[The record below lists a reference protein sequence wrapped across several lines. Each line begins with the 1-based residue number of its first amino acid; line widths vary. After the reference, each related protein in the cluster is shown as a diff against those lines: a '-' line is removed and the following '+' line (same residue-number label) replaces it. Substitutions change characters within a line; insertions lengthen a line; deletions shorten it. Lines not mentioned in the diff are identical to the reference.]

1 MSSKIKP
8 GLLFGTLMAVLFI
21 LEHIISAKINSTT
34 EIVKIITIGI
44 FSGAIGGLV
53 FGFLVEKFKSSR
65 FVNNS
70 TRIDLDEDE
79 QIIFQTPANH
89 FKGAEGVGGKLYLT
103 NKCLIF
109 KSHKFN
115 IQNHELSIP
124 LNKITK
130 IERYKVLSKISNGLK
145 VQTVE
150 NTTERFVVEK
160 ADEWYVHL
168 QSLPETIV
176 A

>member
-1 MSSKIKP
+1 MSSKIKS
-8 GLLFGTLMAVLFI
+8 GLFFGIFTAIVLI
-21 LEHIISAKINSTT
+21 SEHLVSTNIHTTT
-34 EIVKIITIGI
+34 EIMGIIVVGI
-44 FSGAIGGLV
+44 LSGTIGGLV
-53 FGFLVEKFKSSR
+53 FVFLMEKFKSSA
-65 FVNNS
+65 FGNNS
-70 TRIDLDEDE
+70 TKIDLDEDE

-103 NKCLIF
+103 NRCLIF
-109 KSHKFN
+109 KSHKLN

-124 LNKITK
+124 LNKIAK

-150 NTTERFVVEK
+150 NTTERFVEK

-168 QSLPETIV
+168 RSLPETMV